1 MGKGAFKDFT
11 IKSLN
16 FKNKMVMAPISSNKA
31 DENGFPKEFHYMHYG
46 SKAVGSV
53 GAIIIEGT
61 AIDKKGRVSNK
72 NLGIWSDYHIRG
84 LRKIAASIKEKSVV
98 AGIQIFH
105 GGTSSEKDFDNI
117 NNIPV
122 KKIKS
127 IIKSFKLA
135 AKRAIKAGYDI
146 IEINAGNGYLI
157 DEFLS
162 SKTNK
167 REDEYG
173 GTIEKRA
180 TFLIEIVR
188 EIKSIVKDNKIVAIR
203 LSADSF
209 ESKKEEEELSY
220 LINLLEMEG
229 VDLVDINKGLEVK
242 RAVDT
247 DKDILKKD
255 LPVLEGG
262 LINIVDEPVEIV
274 KKHRESGLAFLGK
287 AILRDSYWLLGSP
300 SRSLE
305 CRMGN

>member
-61 AIDKKGRVSNK
+61 AIDKKGRVSDK

-84 LRKIAASIKEKSVV
+84 LKKIAASLKEKSVV
-98 AGIQIFH
+98 AGIQLFH
-105 GGTSSEKDFDNI
+105 GGTSSQMDFDNI
-117 NNIPV
+117 NVVPA
-122 KKIKS
+122 KRIKS

-146 IEINAGNGYLI
+146 IEINAGSGYLI

-180 TFLIEIVR
+180 SLLIEIVR
-188 EIKSIVKDNKIVAIR
+188 EIKSIVKDNKIIAIR
-203 LSADSF
+203 LSSNSF
-209 ESKKEEEELSY
+209 ESEKEEEELSC
-220 LINLLEMEG
+220 LINLLEKEG

-247 DKDILKKD
+247 DKDIFKKE
-255 LPVLEGG
+255 LPIVEGG
-262 LINIVDEPVEIV
+262 LINIVEESTEIV
-274 KKHRESGLAFLGK
+274 KNHKESGLVFLGK
-287 AILRDSYWLLGSP
+287 AILRDSYWLLGNT
-300 SRSLE
+300 SRSLKYSI
-305 CRMGN
+305 

>member
-61 AIDKKGRVSNK
+61 AIDKKGRVSDK

-84 LRKIAASIKEKSVV
+84 LKKIAASLKEKSVV
-98 AGIQIFH
+98 AGIQLFH
-105 GGTSSEKDFDNI
+105 GGTSSQMDFDNI
-117 NNIPV
+117 NVVPV
-122 KKIKS
+122 KRIKS

-146 IEINAGNGYLI
+146 IEINAGSGYLI

-180 TFLIEIVR
+180 SLLIEIVR
-188 EIKSIVKDNKIVAIR
+188 EIKSIVKDNKIIAIR
-203 LSADSF
+203 LSSNSF
-209 ESKKEEEELSY
+209 ESEKEEEELSC
-220 LINLLEMEG
+220 LINLLEKEG

-247 DKDILKKD
+247 DKDIFKKE
-255 LPVLEGG
+255 LPIVEGG
-262 LINIVDEPVEIV
+262 LINIVEESTEIV
-274 KKHRESGLAFLGK
+274 KNHKESGLAFLGK
-287 AILRDSYWLLGSP
+287 AILRDSYWLLGNT
-300 SRSLE
+300 SRSLKYSI
-305 CRMGN
+305 